1 MPAQPFT
8 ALAIGEAIRRG
19 ELDPVALTRQC
30 LTRATDSDAVFISLT
45 EQRALVEAEACAERQ
60 RSGTLRGPLD
70 GVPLAWKD
78 LFDIAG
84 TATTAGG
91 KVLGKTPADRD
102 AEAVRHTAGAG
113 MVCIGKTNLT
123 EIAYSGLGLNPHYG
137 TPHHTP
143 PPTSSEHEHEHESRN
158 ENEPRAPGGSSSGSA
173 VAVAQGIV
181 PAAIG
186 TDTAG
191 SLRVPAAFNGLV
203 SYRPSQA
210 RHSRQGV
217 TPLADSLDTIGVIAS
232 TLEDCLAIDDTMR
245 GSAPLVRAAAV
256 PEQSVIVLDAGCL
269 DDPRVSRAVGDNLV
283 ACASRLEAAGFHIVR
298 RRVASVADTLE
309 AITRHG
315 WLGAAEAYTEYRALL
330 EGPDAE
336 AMDPRVRKRLEAA
349 RQMPPDSVVS
359 LYRLRQ
365 ALKTRLREELAGATL
380 LTPTVAHVAPLLA
393 PLEADP
399 EHFAEVN
406 LATLRLSMVAS
417 LLDSPAVALPS
428 GRDDDRQHTSLQL
441 SGPCGEDEALLR
453 VALGASSALTA

>member
-91 KVLGKTPADRD
+91 KVLGKTPAERD
-102 AEAVRHTAGAG
+102 AEAVHHTAGAG

-143 PPTSSEHEHEHESRN
+143 PPTSSEHESRS
-158 ENEPRAPGGSSSGSA
+158 ENPPRAPGGSSSGSA

-210 RHSRQGV
+210 RHSRLGV

-256 PEQSVIVLDAGCL
+256 PEQSVIVLDASCL
-269 DDPRVSRAVGDNLV
+269 DDPRVSRAVGDNLE
-283 ACASRLEAAGFHIVR
+283 ACASRLKDAGFRIVR

>member
-1 MPAQPFT
+1 MPASPFT

-30 LTRATDSDAVFISLT
+30 LTRAADSDAVFISLT
-45 EQRALVEAEACAERQ
+45 EQRALVEAEACAQRQ

-91 KVLGKTPADRD
+91 KVLGKTPAARD

-113 MVCIGKTNLT
+113 MVGIGKTNLT
-123 EIAYSGLGLNPHYG
+123 EIAYSGLGLNPHFG

-143 PPTSSEHEHEHESRN
+143 AGA
-158 ENEPRAPGGSSSGSA
+158 EPRAPGGSSSGSA
-173 VAVAQGIV
+173 VAVAAGIV

-217 TPLADSLDTIGVIAS
+217 TPLADSLDTIGVIAT

-245 GSAPLVRAAAV
+245 GSAPLARAAAA
-256 PEQSVIVLDAGCL
+256 PEQSVIVLDTGCL
-269 DDPRVSRAVGDNLV
+269 DDPRVSRAVGDNLE
-283 ACASRLEAAGFHIVR
+283 ACASRLEDAGFHIIR
-298 RRVASVADTLE
+298 RRVASVAGTLE
-309 AITRHG
+309 AIARHG

-336 AMDPRVRKRLEAA
+336 AMDPRVRKRLAAA
-349 RQMPPDSVVS
+349 RQMPSDSVVS

-453 VALGASSALTA
+453 VALAASSALTA

>member
-1 MPAQPFT
+1 MPASPFT

-30 LTRATDSDAVFISLT
+30 LTRAADSDAVFISLT
-45 EQRALVEAEACAERQ
+45 EQRALVEAEACAQRQ

-91 KVLGKTPADRD
+91 KVLGKTPAARD

-113 MVCIGKTNLT
+113 MVGIGKTNLT
-123 EIAYSGLGLNPHYG
+123 EIAYSGLGLNPHFG

-143 PPTSSEHEHEHESRN
+143 AGA
-158 ENEPRAPGGSSSGSA
+158 EPRAPGGSSSGSA
-173 VAVAQGIV
+173 VAVAAGIV

-217 TPLADSLDTIGVIAS
+217 TPLADSLDTIGVIAT

-245 GSAPLVRAAAV
+245 GSAPLARAAAA
-256 PEQSVIVLDAGCL
+256 PEQSVIVLDTGCL
-269 DDPRVSRAVGDNLV
+269 DDPRVSRAVGDNLE
-283 ACASRLEAAGFHIVR
+283 ACASRLEDAGFHIIR

-309 AITRHG
+309 AIARHG

-336 AMDPRVRKRLEAA
+336 AMDPRVRKRLAAA

-359 LYRLRQ
+359 LYRLRR

-453 VALGASSALTA
+453 LALAASSALTA

>member
-1 MPAQPFT
+1 MPASPFT

-30 LTRATDSDAVFISLT
+30 LTRAADSDAVFISLT
-45 EQRALVEAEACAERQ
+45 EQRALVEAEACAQRQ

-91 KVLGKTPADRD
+91 KVLGKTPAARD

-113 MVCIGKTNLT
+113 MVGIGKTNLT
-123 EIAYSGLGLNPHYG
+123 EIAYSGLGLNPHFG

-143 PPTSSEHEHEHESRN
+143 AGA
-158 ENEPRAPGGSSSGSA
+158 EPRAPGGSSSGSA
-173 VAVAQGIV
+173 VAVAAGIV

-217 TPLADSLDTIGVIAS
+217 TPLADSLDTIGVIAT

-245 GSAPLVRAAAV
+245 GSAPLARAAAA
-256 PEQSVIVLDAGCL
+256 PEQSVIVLDTGCL
-269 DDPRVSRAVGDNLV
+269 DDPRVSRAVGDNLE
-283 ACASRLEAAGFHIVR
+283 ACASRLEDAGFHIIR

-309 AITRHG
+309 AIARHG

-336 AMDPRVRKRLEAA
+336 AMDPRVRKRLAAA

-359 LYRLRQ
+359 LYRLRR

-453 VALGASSALTA
+453 VALAASSSLTA

>member
-1 MPAQPFT
+1 MPASPFT

-30 LTRATDSDAVFISLT
+30 LTRAADSDAAFISLT
-45 EQRALVEAEACAERQ
+45 EQRALVEAEACAQRQ

-91 KVLGKTPADRD
+91 KVLGKTPAARD

-113 MVCIGKTNLT
+113 MVGIGKTNLT
-123 EIAYSGLGLNPHYG
+123 EIAYSGLGLNPHFG

-143 PPTSSEHEHEHESRN
+143 AGA
-158 ENEPRAPGGSSSGSA
+158 EPRAPGGSSSGSA
-173 VAVAQGIV
+173 VAVAAGIV

-217 TPLADSLDTIGVIAS
+217 TPLADSLDTIGVIAT

-245 GSAPLVRAAAV
+245 GSAPLARAAAA
-256 PEQSVIVLDAGCL
+256 PEQSVIVLDTGCL
-269 DDPRVSRAVGDNLV
+269 DDPRVSRAVGDNLE
-283 ACASRLEAAGFHIVR
+283 ACASRLEDAGFHIIR
-298 RRVASVADTLE
+298 RRVASVAGTLE
-309 AITRHG
+309 AIARHG

-336 AMDPRVRKRLEAA
+336 AMDPRVRKRLAAA
-349 RQMPPDSVVS
+349 RQMPSDSVVS

-453 VALGASSALTA
+453 VALAASSALTA

>member
-1 MPAQPFT
+1 MPASPFT

-30 LTRATDSDAVFISLT
+30 LTRAADSDAVFISLT
-45 EQRALVEAEACAERQ
+45 EQRALVEAEACAQRQ

-91 KVLGKTPADRD
+91 KVLGKTPAARD

-113 MVCIGKTNLT
+113 MVGIGKTNLT
-123 EIAYSGLGLNPHYG
+123 EIAYSGLGLNPHFG

-143 PPTSSEHEHEHESRN
+143 AGA
-158 ENEPRAPGGSSSGSA
+158 EPRAPGGSSSGSA
-173 VAVAQGIV
+173 VAVAAGIV

-217 TPLADSLDTIGVIAS
+217 TPLADSLDTIGVIAT

-245 GSAPLVRAAAV
+245 GSAPLARAAAA
-256 PEQSVIVLDAGCL
+256 PEQSVIVLDTGCL
-269 DDPRVSRAVGDNLV
+269 DDPRVSRAVGDNLE
-283 ACASRLEAAGFHIVR
+283 ACASRLEDAGFHIIR

-309 AITRHG
+309 AIARHG

-336 AMDPRVRKRLEAA
+336 AMDPRVRKRLAAA

-359 LYRLRQ
+359 LYRLRR

-380 LTPTVAHVAPLLA
+380 LTPTVAHVAPLIA

-441 SGPCGEDEALLR
+441 SGSCGEDEALLR
-453 VALGASSALTA
+453 VALAASSALTA

>member
-1 MPAQPFT
+1 MPASPFT

-30 LTRATDSDAVFISLT
+30 LTRAADSDAVFISLT
-45 EQRALVEAEACAERQ
+45 EQRALVEAEACAQRQ

-91 KVLGKTPADRD
+91 KVQGKTPAARD
-102 AEAVRHTAGAG
+102 AEAVRHAAGAG
-113 MVCIGKTNLT
+113 MVGIGKTNLT
-123 EIAYSGLGLNPHYG
+123 EIAYSGLGLNPHFG

-143 PPTSSEHEHEHESRN
+143 AGA
-158 ENEPRAPGGSSSGSA
+158 EPRAPGGSSSGSA
-173 VAVAQGIV
+173 VAVAAGIV

-217 TPLADSLDTIGVIAS
+217 TPLADSLDTIGVIAT

-245 GSAPLVRAAAV
+245 GSAPLARAAAA
-256 PEQSVIVLDAGCL
+256 PEQSVIVLDTGCL
-269 DDPRVSRAVGDNLV
+269 DDPRVSRAVGDNLE
-283 ACASRLEAAGFHIVR
+283 ACASRLEDAGFHIIR

-309 AITRHG
+309 AIARHG

-336 AMDPRVRKRLEAA
+336 AMDPRVRKRLAAA

-359 LYRLRQ
+359 LYRLRR

-428 GRDDDRQHTSLQL
+428 GRDADRQHTSLQL

-453 VALGASSALTA
+453 VALAASSALTA

>member
-1 MPAQPFT
+1 MPASPFT

-30 LTRATDSDAVFISLT
+30 LTRAADSDAVFISLT
-45 EQRALVEAEACAERQ
+45 EQRALVEAEACAQRQ

-91 KVLGKTPADRD
+91 KVLGKTPAARD

-113 MVCIGKTNLT
+113 MVGIGKTNLT
-123 EIAYSGLGLNPHYG
+123 EIAYSGLGLNPHFG

-143 PPTSSEHEHEHESRN
+143 AGA
-158 ENEPRAPGGSSSGSA
+158 EPRAPGGSSSGSA
-173 VAVAQGIV
+173 VAVAAGIV

-217 TPLADSLDTIGVIAS
+217 TPLADSLDTIGVIAT

-245 GSAPLVRAAAV
+245 GSAPLARAAAA
-256 PEQSVIVLDAGCL
+256 PEQSVIVLDTGCL
-269 DDPRVSRAVGDNLV
+269 DDPRVSRAVGDNLE
-283 ACASRLEAAGFHIVR
+283 ACASRLEDAGFHIIR

-309 AITRHG
+309 AIARHG

-336 AMDPRVRKRLEAA
+336 AMDPRVRKRLAAA

-359 LYRLRQ
+359 LYRLRR

-453 VALGASSALTA
+453 VALAASSALTA